1 MKADYIKIMAGFI
14 LVALS
19 SATIIGLT
27 VYVVVSC
34 LMESVGSFV
43 LTFPLVIAVL
53 VIYGGHIKKC
63 VKGIMKLF
71 TL

>member
-14 LVALS
+14 LIALS

-53 VIYGGHIKKC
+53 AIYGGHIKKC